1 MAAWVCGN
9 QKDTGGVD
17 YTPETLMRVLLR
29 QFVLLCCAAL
39 FVTTWVHAQSG
50 NEASH
55 PAIFSLDPHQQ
66 KVISLVGL
74 WRFKPGDDRRFA
86 EVSYD
91 DSAWAL
97 LRSDESWTRQ
107 GYETLTGFAWYRFR
121 IVLPAGA
128 SHQSLLLPTLSSGY
142 QCFLDGKLVH
152 TEGAVTQQGVARY
165 SMPSVIDLPSGE
177 RNSAQTHVVALR
189 VWFDPR
195 LDRSFEG
202 GPNGT
207 SVPVSSVGESAS
219 VKSRLSDFFAL
230 QRQDATVI
238 LDLSLLFIL
247 AGIMCIPLFLMER
260 SNKEYFWYGIAATS
274 FGLMLGI
281 YFDQLTHGWPIS
293 TFLFVSSLFGWGT
306 SAGLVLFFC
315 YLLDIKRTWVTALV
329 IIFSLAGAFCSSLE
343 NARLIGS
350 RTSDLL
356 SALGGCLF
364 SAWVILVVARRA
376 RQRVLDARLL
386 LVPVTID
393 FGILF
398 LNSLRSE
405 FPTAG
410 TPIEA
415 LTQYVLL
422 TYPFQIR
429 VRNLSAVFVLL
440 ALVLVLLKRFAR
452 IRREHERI
460 TADMKA
466 ARLIQHLL
474 IPDVLPTIPGLKIEF
489 AYHPAQEV
497 GGDFFQV
504 IPVESGKTLIV
515 LGDVSGKGLPAA
527 MTVSLIVGVIRT
539 LVDFTTSPGAI
550 LAGLNTRLV
559 GRGAGFTTCLAIEIA
574 TDGTLVFANAGQL
587 APYRNGVEIASEAGL
602 PLGIIS
608 DLVYPESTLHLVRGD
623 RLTLMTDGIPEAA
636 SDHELFGFSRTEEL
650 SQLSSGRIAEAAQR
664 FGQTD
669 DITVLSIDFC
679 SEAC

>member
-1 MAAWVCGN
+1 M
-9 QKDTGGVD
+9 
-17 YTPETLMRVLLR
+17 
-29 QFVLLCCAAL
+29 
-39 FVTTWVHAQSG
+39 HAQSA
-50 NEASH
+50 NERH
-55 PAIFSLDPHQQ
+55 QPAIFSLDPQRQ
-66 KVISLVGL
+66 PVISLVGL
-74 WRFKPGDDRRFA
+74 WRFKPGDDQRFA
-86 EVSYD
+86 EPAYD
-91 DSAWAL
+91 ESGWAL

-128 SHQSLLLPTLSSGY
+128 SHQSLLLPTILSGY

-152 TEGAVTQQGVARY
+152 TEGAVKKQGVTRY

-177 RNSAQTHVVALR
+177 QTNAQTHVVALR

-195 LDRSFEG
+195 LDRSSEG

-207 SVPVSSVGESAS
+207 SVQISSVGESAPVQS
-219 VKSRLSDFFAL
+219 SLSDFFAL
-230 QRQDATVI
+230 QRQDSTVI
-238 LDLSLLFIL
+238 LELSLLFIL
-247 AGIMCIPLFLMER
+247 AGIVCIPLFLMER

-274 FGLMLGI
+274 FGLVLGI

-293 TFLFVSSLFGWGT
+293 IFLSVSSLLDWGT
-306 SAGLVLFFC
+306 STGLVLFFC
-315 YLLDIKRTWVTALV
+315 YLLEIKRNWVTALV
-329 IIFSLAGAFCSSLE
+329 ILVSFAGAFCSSFQ
-343 NARLIGS
+343 NAGLIGS
-350 RTSDLL
+350 RTSDHL
-356 SALGGCLF
+356 STLGGCLF
-364 SAWVILVVARRA
+364 SAWVIVSVARRA
-376 RQRVLDARLL
+376 RQRVLDAMLL

-398 LNSLRSE
+398 LDSLRSE

-410 TPIEA
+410 APIEA

-422 TYPFQIR
+422 TYQFQIK
-429 VRNLSAVFVLL
+429 VRNLSAAFVLL
-440 ALVLVLLKRFAR
+440 ALVSVLLNRFAR

-466 ARLIQHLL
+466 ARSIQHLL
-474 IPDVLPTIPGLKIEF
+474 IPDVLPTIPGLKIES

-504 IPVESGKTLIV
+504 IPVESGKTLIF

-527 MTVSLIVGVIRT
+527 MTVSLIVGVMRT

-550 LAGLNTRLV
+550 LAGLNTRLL
-559 GRGAGFTTCLAIEIA
+559 GRGAGFTTCLAIA

-587 APYRNGVEIASEAGL
+587 APYRNGGEIASEAGL

-608 DLVYPESTLHLVRGD
+608 DVVYPESTLHLVSGD

-636 SDHELFGFSRTEEL
+636 SSHELFGFSRTEEL
-650 SQLSSGRIAEAAQR
+650 SQLSPGRIAEAAQR
-664 FGQTD
+664 FGQT
-669 DITVLSIDFC
+669 L
-679 SEAC
+679 